1 MADLFQS
8 VALNVNN
15 PQFLIMQG
23 KVAKVVDMKPA
34 EVLSMLEE
42 AAGTQVYQTKRE
54 KTLKELEKCE
64 AKMGKIDD
72 MLSKDIVPILNKL
85 RKERGDY
92 VRWASDNARLDRLR
106 RFCAAADYVEAERL
120 QHGAEEEM
128 QALQNLVQQ
137 LTSRGRDLER
147 EMEEMKRRVEEL
159 KGMRATQSGT
169 AVKGLQKTA
178 DELSRSLVQASSQWD
193 NLKKSIASEEEACS
207 SLSAQLDDIE
217 KGVLADRLDEAKAAE
232 ADASGA
238 WKGAAADVRAIE
250 CEIEGI
256 ASGDGRDESNRT
268 IPERLAAA
276 ESQRAAAQG
285 DVKASQA
292 KAKVLSKDLDRHKK
306 GLKGVEK
313 ELSKLEAERNK
324 ARSKLEAAQ
333 TALSGLSLDPAAQ
346 ASLEQEAARCQK
358 AAHVAEERVAQLSD
372 ELSALR
378 FEYADPEARFDRS
391 RVKGPVARLVR
402 VQDEGAMNALE
413 VVAGGKLYSI
423 VVDTD
428 KTATALLQKGKLKK
442 RVTIIPLNK
451 IQGRS
456 LPPKSV
462 AAAKKLVGSKASPAI
477 ELVGY
482 DGEVQ
487 EAMNFV
493 FGSAFVC
500 QDGASAET
508 LVKQLRA
515 RCVTRDGDDYNP
527 AGTLTGGSNKGQLA
541 ILAKL
546 HVLAEAETALDQA
559 REECSAAT
567 AQLNASVSNADEYE
581 RLQNEVDLQQKSFNL
596 LEERL
601 ACNEASQ
608 LAGASRACEEEFA
621 STQQFAQESADTVK
635 EMDALIKKLKQDLKD
650 LSGQKDKLLK
660 EAKGRLDKAKKK
672 EKAAKVAAD
681 EAQGTLQTVQSEFDA
696 ADTQKITL
704 REQLAAAQEA
714 ISSMKEKSSIKEQEV
729 AGAREKF
736 DTAQAELDACKE
748 RLEECDAEIS
758 SLTRALKKGA
768 AEANDVELKAK
779 KNASK
784 LTRLEQNAT
793 DAAAESQ
800 RLLRKHPWISSE
812 KHLFGES
819 GTDYDFNETDA
830 EEARAQLADAE
841 EAQERLGKKV
851 NKKVMAMFEKAELDY
866 AKLNEKKRTVEK
878 DRQKIME
885 AIDHVDELKRE
896 FLKNAWQKVSKDFS
910 SIYETLLPGSTAR
923 LVPPGND
930 ESRFLEGLELNVAFN
945 GVWKSLGELSGGQRS
960 LVALSLILSLL
971 LFNPAP
977 VYILDEVDAALD
989 PSHTQNMGQ
998 MIKAHF
1004 PQSQFVLV
1012 SLKEEMHNS
1021 ADVLFETRLIDGVS
1035 TIRRSRGVQGGGKA
1049 KAKRGRAK
1057 GPLAAADANTA

>member
-1 MADLFQS
+1 M
-8 VALNVNN
+8 NN

-64 AKMGKIDD
+64 AKMSKIDD

-92 VRWASDNARLDRLR
+92 VRWASDNARVDRLR
-106 RFCAAADYVEAERL
+106 RFCAAADFVAAERL
-120 QHGAEEEM
+120 QHGAEEEVL
-128 QALQNLVQQ
+128 ALQNLVQQ
-137 LTSRGRDLER
+137 LTARGRDLER
-147 EMEEMKRRVEEL
+147 EMEEMKARVEEL
-159 KGMRATQSGT
+159 KGERATQSGA
-169 AVKGLQKTA
+169 AVKGLQKKA
-178 DELSRSLVQASSQWD
+178 DELSRMLVQASSQWD
-193 NLKKSIASEEEACS
+193 NLKKSIASEEEACTS
-207 SLSAQLDDIE
+207 ISAQLSDIE
-217 KGVLADRLDEAKAAE
+217 KGVLADRLKEAKTAE
-232 ADASGA
+232 EEASGA
-238 WKGAAADVRAIE
+238 WKGAAAEVRAIE

-292 KAKVLSKDLDRHKK
+292 KAKVLSKDLEKHKK

-313 ELSKLEAERNK
+313 QLGKLETERNK

-333 TALSGLSLDPAAQ
+333 AALSGLSHDPVAQ
-346 ASLEQEAARCQK
+346 AALEKEVARCEK
-358 AAHVAEERVAQLSD
+358 AVHTAEERVAHLSD

-402 VQDEGAMNALE
+402 VEDEGATNALE
-413 VVAGGKLYSI
+413 IVAGGKLYSV

-451 IQGRS
+451 IQGKS
-456 LPPKSV
+456 LPPKTV
-462 AAAKKLVGSKASPAI
+462 AAAKKLVGAKASPAI

-482 DGEVQ
+482 DAEVQ
-487 EAMNFV
+487 EAMSFV

-500 QDGASAET
+500 QDGTSAET

-546 HVLAEAETALDQA
+546 HVLAGAEAALDQA
-559 REECSAAT
+559 QTELSAVA
-567 AQLNASVSNADEYE
+567 AQLNSSVANAEEFE
-581 RLQNEVDLQQKSFNL
+581 RLQGEVDLQQKSFNL

-621 STQQFAQESADTVK
+621 ATQQGAQKSADTVK

-660 EAKGRLDKAKKK
+660 EAKGRLGKATKMEKNTRSAA
-672 EKAAKVAAD
+672 EKARD
-681 EAQGTLQTVQSEFDA
+681 TLQAVQSEFDA
-696 ADTQKITL
+696 ADNQKAAL
-704 REQLAAAQEA
+704 REQLAAAQDA
-714 ISSMKEKSSIKEQEV
+714 IATLNEKSSIKEQEV

-736 DTAQAELDACKE
+736 DAAQIELDACKG

-758 SLTRALKKGA
+758 SLSRALKKGA
-768 AEANDVELKAK
+768 AEANDIELKSK
-779 KNASK
+779 KQSSR
-784 LTRLEQNAT
+784 LTRIEQNAT

-800 RLLRKHPWISSE
+800 RLLRKHPWIASE
-812 KHLFGES
+812 KHLFGEP
-819 GTDYDFNETDA
+819 GTDYDFSETDA
-830 EEARAQLADAE
+830 DEARAQLADAE

-998 MIKAHF
+998 MIKTHF

-1035 TIRRSRGVQGGGKA
+1035 TIRRSRGVQGGAGGKG

-1057 GPLAAADANTA
+1057 GALAATDANIA